1 MKLLIEN
8 WRGYLKEG
16 EHRQQILSY
25 LEENN
30 IVLTEEELE
39 EGMPNWLKKLGAGAA
54 LAGTLAGVGGPAMAQ
69 DTEPHNSKS
78 PQTHQVD
85 SQSETGVNK
94 LVDNG
99 DGTGSIT
106 FEYAGA
112 GGGDIGN
119 LFDDARSQAGH
130 SGLTGDGEVVP
141 LDASGKPAQDLFGFT
156 DVKFLKVTGTLAK

>member
-1 MKLLIEN
+1 M
-8 WRGYLKEG
+8 KEG

-39 EGMPNWLKKLGAGAA
+39 EAMPNWLKKLGAGAA

-69 DTEPHNSKS
+69 DIEPHNSKS

-85 SQSETGVNK
+85 SQSETEVNK

-106 FEYAGA
+106 FKFAGA

-119 LFDDARSQAGH
+119 LVDDAQYQAGQ

-141 LDASGKPAQDLFGFT
+141 IDASGKPAQDLFGFT
-156 DVKFLKVTGTLAK
+156 DVKFLKVTANLAK

>member
-1 MKLLIEN
+1 MKQLFEN
-8 WRGYLKEG
+8 WRKHLNED

-39 EGMPNWLKKLGAGAA
+39 EAMPNWLKKLGAGAA
-54 LAGTLAGVGGPAMAQ
+54 LAGTLAGIGGPAMAQ

-85 SQSETGVNK
+85 SQSETEVNK
-94 LVDNG
+94 LVDNS

-106 FEYAGA
+106 FEFDGSA
-112 GGGDIGN
+112 GGDIGN
-119 LFDDARSQAGH
+119 LVDDARSQASQ

-156 DVKFLKVTGTLAK
+156 DVKFLKVTGNLAK